1 MKKLGLA
8 LAALVAL
15 NVSAFADLIVI
26 NKKDLVP
33 VSASEMQNK
42 YFQESIKPI
51 IGQPLFKKATFYEA
65 DIVAKVD
72 PRTYNSTQAIIQ
84 KIYSDK
90 SNYVYYKQVLI
101 LTSDGKRAKLS
112 TLSCEIASFDKKGY
126 LCGGT
131 ADHNY
136 SIK

>member
-1 MKKLGLA
+1 M
-8 LAALVAL
+8 
-15 NVSAFADLIVI
+15 SAFADLIVI

-42 YFQESIKPI
+42 YFQECIKTI
-51 IGQPLFKKATFYEA
+51 IDEPLFKKATFYEA

-72 PRTYNSTQAIIQ
+72 PKEYNSTQAIIQ
-84 KIYSDK
+84 KEYSDK
-90 SNYVYYKQVLI
+90 SKYVYYKTVLI
-101 LTSDGKRAKLS
+101 LTSDGKRVKLS

-126 LCGGT
+126 LCRGT
-131 ADHNY
+131 SDHNY

>member
-8 LAALVAL
+8 IAALVAL

-42 YFQESIKPI
+42 YFQESIKSTLTE
-51 IGQPLFKKATFYEA
+51 PLFKKATFYEA

-72 PRTYNSTQAIIQ
+72 PRTYNSTQSMI
-84 KIYSDK
+84 KDYYSDK
-90 SNYVYYKQVLI
+90 SKSVYYKQVLI
-101 LTSDGKRAKLS
+101 LTSDGKRARLS
-112 TLSCEIASFDKKGY
+112 TLSCDVATTSSKGY
-126 LCGGT
+126 LCGST

>member
-1 MKKLGLA
+1 M
-8 LAALVAL
+8 
-15 NVSAFADLIVI
+15 IVI

-72 PRTYNSTQAIIQ
+72 PRTYKVTQSNI
-84 KIYSDK
+84 KDYYSDK
-90 SNYVYYKQVLI
+90 SKYVYYKTVLI

-131 ADHNY
+131 SDHNY

>member
-51 IGQPLFKKATFYEA
+51 IDQPLFKKATFYEA

-72 PRTYNSTQAIIQ
+72 PRTYNSTQSMI
-84 KIYSDK
+84 KDYYSDK
-90 SNYVYYKQVLI
+90 SKSVYYKQVLI

-112 TLSCEIASFDKKGY
+112 TLSCDVATTSSKGY

-131 ADHNY
+131 SDHNY

>member
-1 MKKLGLA
+1 M
-8 LAALVAL
+8 
-15 NVSAFADLIVI
+15 SAFADLIVI

-42 YFQESIKPI
+42 YFQESIKSTLTES
-51 IGQPLFKKATFYEA
+51 LFKKATFYEA

-84 KIYSDK
+84 KEYSDK

-101 LTSDGKRAKLS
+101 LTSNGKRARLS

-126 LCGGT
+126 YVEAQLIIIILLSKYC
-131 ADHNY
+131 
-136 SIK
+136 K

>member
-1 MKKLGLA
+1 MKKLA

-26 NKKDLVP
+26 NKKLVP

-51 IGQPLFKKATFYEA
+51 IDQPLLKGNFYEA

-72 PRTYNSTQAIIQ
+72 PKEYNSTQAIIQ
-84 KIYSDK
+84 KEYLDK
-90 SNYVYYKQVLI
+90 SKYVYYKTVLI

>member
-72 PRTYNSTQAIIQ
+72 PRTYKVNQSMI
-84 KIYSDK
+84 KDYYSDK
-90 SNYVYYKQVLI
+90 SKYVYYKTVLI

-131 ADHNY
+131 SDHNY

>member
-42 YFQESIKPI
+42 YFQESVKSTL
-51 IGQPLFKKATFYEA
+51 GEPLFKKATFYEA
-65 DIVAKVD
+65 DIVVKVD
-72 PRTYNSTQAIIQ
+72 PRTYKVTQSNI
-84 KIYSDK
+84 KDYYSDK
-90 SNYVYYKQVLI
+90 SNYVYYKPSSYI
-101 LTSDGKRAKLS
+101 
-112 TLSCEIASFDKKGY
+112 
-126 LCGGT
+126 
-131 ADHNY
+131 N
-136 SIK
+136 

>member
-1 MKKLGLA
+1 MKKLA

-26 NKKDLVP
+26 NKKIQFQFQQAKCKTNISREYQTNYR
-33 VSASEMQNK
+33 SAT
-42 YFQESIKPI
+42 
-51 IGQPLFKKATFYEA
+51 FKKATFYEA

-72 PRTYNSTQAIIQ
+72 PKEYNSTQAIIQ
-84 KIYSDK
+84 KEYLDK
-90 SNYVYYKQVLI
+90 SKYVYYKTVLI

>member
-8 LAALVAL
+8 LAVLVAL

-42 YFQESIKPI
+42 YFQESIKTI
-51 IGQPLFKKATFYEA
+51 IDELLFKKATFYEA

-72 PRTYNSTQAIIQ
+72 PKTYKVNQSMI
-84 KIYSDK
+84 KDYYSDK
-90 SNYVYYKQVLI
+90 SKYVYYKTVLI
-101 LTSDGKRAKLS
+101 LTSDGKRARLS
-112 TLSCEIASFDKKGY
+112 TLTCDVSSFDKKGY
-126 LCGGT
+126 FCGGT
-131 ADHNY
+131 AEHNY
-136 SIK
+136 SI

>member
-72 PRTYNSTQAIIQ
+72 PRTYNSTQSMI
-84 KIYSDK
+84 KDYYSDK
-90 SNYVYYKQVLI
+90 SKSVYYKQVLI

-112 TLSCEIASFDKKGY
+112 TLSCDVATTSSEGY
-126 LCGGT
+126 SCGGT
-131 ADHNY
+131 SDHNY

>member
-8 LAALVAL
+8 LAVLVAL

-26 NKKDLVP
+26 NKKDFVP

-42 YFQESIKPI
+42 YFQESIKTI
-51 IGQPLFKKATFYEA
+51 IDELLFKKATFYEA

-72 PRTYNSTQAIIQ
+72 PKTYKVNQSMI
-84 KIYSDK
+84 KDYYSDK
-90 SNYVYYKQVLI
+90 SKYVYYKTVLI
-101 LTSDGKRAKLS
+101 LTSDGKRARLS
-112 TLSCEIASFDKKGY
+112 TLTCDVSSFDKKGY
-126 LCGGT
+126 FCGGT
-131 ADHNY
+131 AEHNY

>member
-8 LAALVAL
+8 LAVLVAL

-42 YFQESIKPI
+42 YFQESIKTI
-51 IGQPLFKKATFYEA
+51 IDEPLFKKATFYEA

-72 PRTYNSTQAIIQ
+72 PKTYKVNQSMI
-84 KIYSDK
+84 KDYYSDK
-90 SNYVYYKQVLI
+90 SKYVYYKTVLI
-101 LTSDGKRAKLS
+101 LTSDGKRARLS
-112 TLSCEIASFDKKGY
+112 TLTCDVSSFDKKGY
-126 LCGGT
+126 FCGGT
-131 ADHNY
+131 AEHNY

>member
-1 MKKLGLA
+1 
-8 LAALVAL
+8 
-15 NVSAFADLIVI
+15 
-26 NKKDLVP
+26 
-33 VSASEMQNK
+33 MQNK

-51 IGQPLFKKATFYEA
+51 IDQPLFKKATFYEA

-72 PRTYNSTQAIIQ
+72 PKEYNSTQAIIQ
-84 KIYSDK
+84 KEYLDK
-90 SNYVYYKQVLI
+90 SKYVYYKTVLI
-101 LTSDGKRAKLS
+101 LTSDGKRAKLF

-131 ADHNY
+131 SDHNY

>member
-42 YFQESIKPI
+42 YFQESIKSI
-51 IGQPLFKKATFYEA
+51 IDEPLFKKATFYEA

-72 PRTYNSTQAIIQ
+72 PRTYKVNQSMI
-84 KIYSDK
+84 KDYYSDK
-90 SNYVYYKQVLI
+90 SKYVYYKPVLI
-101 LTSDGKRAKLS
+101 LTSDGKRARLS
-112 TLSCEIASFDKKGY
+112 TLTCDVATTSSKGY
-126 LCGGT
+126 FCGGT
-131 ADHNY
+131 AEHNY

>member
-1 MKKLGLA
+1 M
-8 LAALVAL
+8 
-15 NVSAFADLIVI
+15 SAFADLIVI

-42 YFQESIKPI
+42 YFQECIKTI
-51 IGQPLFKKATFYEA
+51 IDEPLFKKATFYEA

-72 PRTYNSTQAIIQ
+72 PRTYNSAQSFI
-84 KIYSDK
+84 KKEYSDK
-90 SNYVYYKQVLI
+90 SKYVYIKQVLI

-112 TLSCEIASFDKKGY
+112 TLTCDVSSFDKKGY
-126 LCGGT
+126 YCGGIPE
-131 ADHNY
+131 HNY

>member
-8 LAALVAL
+8 LAVLVAL

-42 YFQESIKPI
+42 YFQESIKTI
-51 IGQPLFKKATFYEA
+51 IDELLFKKATFYEA

-72 PRTYNSTQAIIQ
+72 PKTYKVNQSMI
-84 KIYSDK
+84 KDYYSDK
-90 SNYVYYKQVLI
+90 SKYVYYKTVLI
-101 LTSDGKRAKLS
+101 LTSDGKRARLS
-112 TLSCEIASFDKKGY
+112 TLTCDVSSFDKKGY
-126 LCGGT
+126 FCRGT
-131 ADHNY
+131 AEHNY

>member
-15 NVSAFADLIVI
+15 NVSAFADLIAI

-42 YFQESIKPI
+42 YFQESIKTI
-51 IGQPLFKKATFYEA
+51 IDEPLFKKATFYEA

-72 PRTYNSTQAIIQ
+72 PRTYNSAQRFI
-84 KIYSDK
+84 KKEYSDK
-90 SNYVYYKQVLI
+90 SKYVYIKQVLI
-101 LTSDGKRAKLS
+101 LTSDGKRARFS
-112 TLSCEIASFDKKGY
+112 TLTCDVARTSSKGY
-126 LCGGT
+126 FCGGT
-131 ADHNY
+131 SDHNY

>member
-8 LAALVAL
+8 LSALVAL

-51 IGQPLFKKATFYEA
+51 IDQPLFKKATFYEA

-72 PRTYNSTQAIIQ
+72 PRTYNSTQSMI
-84 KIYSDK
+84 KDYYSDK
-90 SNYVYYKQVLI
+90 SKSVYYKQVLI

-112 TLSCEIASFDKKGY
+112 TLSCDVDTTSSEGY
-126 LCGGT
+126 SCGGT
-131 ADHNY
+131 SDHNY

>member
-1 MKKLGLA
+1 M
-8 LAALVAL
+8 
-15 NVSAFADLIVI
+15 SAFADLIVI

-42 YFQESIKPI
+42 YFQESVKSTLTD
-51 IGQPLFKKATFYEA
+51 PLFKKASFYEA

-84 KIYSDK
+84 KEYSDK
-90 SNYVYYKQVLI
+90 SNYTYYKQILI
-101 LTSDGKRAKLS
+101 LTSDGKRARLS
-112 TLSCEIASFDKKGY
+112 TLFYEITGYGKGY
-126 LCGGT
+126 LCGST

>member
-8 LAALVAL
+8 LAVLVAL

-42 YFQESIKPI
+42 YFQESIKTI
-51 IGQPLFKKATFYEA
+51 IDELLFKKATFYEA

-72 PRTYNSTQAIIQ
+72 PKTYKVNQSMI
-84 KIYSDK
+84 KDYYSDK
-90 SNYVYYKQVLI
+90 SKYVYYKTVLI
-101 LTSDGKRAKLS
+101 LTSDGKRARLS
-112 TLSCEIASFDKKGY
+112 TLTCDVSSFDKKGY
-126 LCGGT
+126 FCGGT
-131 ADHNY
+131 AEHNY

>member
-42 YFQESIKPI
+42 YFQESVKSTL
-51 IGQPLFKKATFYEA
+51 GEPLFKKATFYEA

-72 PRTYNSTQAIIQ
+72 PRTYKVNQSMI
-84 KIYSDK
+84 KDYYSDK
-90 SNYVYYKQVLI
+90 SKYVYYKTVLI
-101 LTSDGKRAKLS
+101 LTSDGKRARLS
-112 TLSCEIASFDKKGY
+112 TLTCDVAPTYSEGYSCGS
-126 LCGGT
+126 T
-131 ADHNY
+131 AEHNY